1 MPYDASQ
8 TSQIILKTA
17 KILWNGLDRFEEKP
31 YEYFNQVQP
40 YQYHTNS
47 PREGIQV
54 YSFSLYPEKNQ
65 PSGAFN
71 ASMISK
77 IQLYLTTNAPTTP
90 NTQYQVI
97 TYATYYNIFRVMSG
111 VGAMLFVN

>member
-1 MPYDASQ
+1 MPSDASQ
-8 TSQIILKTA
+8 PTQIILKTA

-47 PREGIQV
+47 PRDGIQV
-54 YSFSLYPEKNQ
+54 YSFSIFPEKNQ

-71 ASMISK
+71 ATMISK
-77 IQLYLTTNAPTTP
+77 IQLYLTMNAPTDPTI
-90 NTQYQVI
+90 QYQVVS
-97 TYATYYNIFRVMSG
+97 YATYYNIFRVMSG
-111 VGAMLFVN
+111 KGAMLFVN